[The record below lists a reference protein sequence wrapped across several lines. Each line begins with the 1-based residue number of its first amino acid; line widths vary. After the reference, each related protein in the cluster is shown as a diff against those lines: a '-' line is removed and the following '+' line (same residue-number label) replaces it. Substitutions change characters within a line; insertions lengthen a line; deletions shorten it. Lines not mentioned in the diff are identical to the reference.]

1 MITTL
6 LCVAF
11 GSLTFK
17 GLTLA
22 GLMAW
27 FNHHPFLFI
36 MALWELL
43 HGIGSINVNYRG

>member
-1 MITTL
+1 MIITL

-36 MALWELL
+36 LVIWELV
-43 HGIGSINVNYRG
+43 HGFGSFSVNFRG

>member
-6 LCVAF
+6 LCIAF

-22 GLMAW
+22 GLMTW
-27 FNHHPFLFI
+27 FNSHPFLFLV
-36 MALWELL
+36 AAWELI
-43 HGIGSINVNYRG
+43 HGFGRFSVNIRG

>member
-6 LCVAF
+6 LCVTF

-22 GLMAW
+22 SLMTW
-27 FNHHPFLFI
+27 FIGHPFLFLI
-36 MALWELL
+36 AVWELI
-43 HGIGSINVNYRG
+43 HGFGRLSVDYKG

>member
-27 FNHHPFLFI
+27 FNSHPFLFI
-36 MALWELL
+36 LALWELV
-43 HGIGSINVNYRG
+43 HGFGRLSVNFRG

>member
-11 GSLTFK
+11 SSLTFK

-27 FNHHPFLFI
+27 FNSHPFLFLL
-36 MALWELL
+36 AVWELI
-43 HGIGSINVNYRG
+43 HGFASLSVNFRG

>member
-1 MITTL
+1 MIITL

-11 GSLTFK
+11 SSLTFK

-27 FNHHPFLFI
+27 FNCHPFLSI
-36 MALWELL
+36 LVIWELV
-43 HGIGSINVNYRG
+43 HGFGSFSFDLRG

>member
-6 LCVAF
+6 LCVTF

-27 FNHHPFLFI
+27 FSSHPFLFI
-36 MALWELL
+36 IAMWELV
-43 HGIGSINVNYRG
+43 HGFGQFSVNFRG